1 MCPGRRPAA
10 LASHHALKSAS
21 DGHMSVSPKWMLF
34 FGVAAEEYKADCL
47 VVARID
53 PMMRATL

>member
-1 MCPGRRPAA
+1 MCAGRRPAA

-21 DGHMSVSPKWMLF
+21 DGDMSVSPKWMLF
-34 FGVAAEEYKADCL
+34 LGVAVEKYKAALSRRCE
-47 VVARID
+47 D